1 VAAQFEDSPPTPRV
15 ALVTGGAGGLAQGI
29 CLALARAGYRIAF
42 TYRPGGT
49 PPAAS
54 LDLVRPFDP
63 EVLAIGEDISGPAA
77 AGRAVDAAER
87 NCGPVDILVHTV
99 GPIVVKS
106 FERSEFDDYTRM
118 IEGNLASSVA
128 LAFAALPGMRKRG
141 FGRLVFFGMNGSH
154 VTQPARL
161 MALYGAAKSAV
172 VTFARTLALEEAK
185 YGITVNVIEP
195 GDIRDKVADRHTARE
210 RIANNPTGRPGSWE
224 DIAAAVRFAIA
235 DDAFYLNGMVL
246 SVNGGLVEPHE

>member
-1 VAAQFEDSPPTPRV
+1 MAAQFEDSPATPRV

-49 PPAAS
+49 PPPAS
-54 LDLVRPFDP
+54 LDLIRPFDP
-63 EVLAIGEDISGPAA
+63 EVLAIGEDLASPAGA
-77 AGRAVDAAER
+77 VRAVDEAER
-87 NCGPVDILVHTV
+87 RRGPVDILVHTV

-106 FERSEFDDYTRM
+106 FEHSEFDDYTRM
-118 IEGNLASSVA
+118 IEGNVASSVA

-195 GDIRDKVADRHTARE
+195 GDIRDKVADRRTARE